1 MDFESGY
8 YFPIF
13 HKGDTMAA
21 TLPVIDMESMS
32 ELLSS
37 IENNKIVLTAK
48 DESRNKNPRL
58 WHIEERLRDH
68 LSGYER
74 HVRDAR
80 SALSHLVEVIENWIS
95 ALKPVLHGLEYSP
108 DDYIAMYN
116 PRETE
121 RRISEFRKN
130 EEELKTIRSEFEAS
144 LWTSFLNGLDDG
156 VDTKLVEL
164 DERLYDLISLIQ
176 EVRWRM
182 LSAHGKSKERPEK
195 TYQSAEEAI
204 ADLWG

>member
-1 MDFESGY
+1 
-8 YFPIF
+8 
-13 HKGDTMAA
+13 MAA
-21 TLPVIDMESMS
+21 TLPVIDMKSMS
-32 ELLSS
+32 ELRSS

-48 DESRNKNPRL
+48 DASRNKNPRL

-80 SALSHLVEVIENWIS
+80 STLSHLVEVIENWIS

-116 PRETE
+116 QREAE

-130 EEELKTIRSEFEAS
+130 EEELKAMRSEFETS
-144 LWTSFLNGLDDG
+144 LWTSFLNGLDEG

-182 LSAHGKSKERPEK
+182 LTAHGKSKERPEK

>member
-1 MDFESGY
+1 
-8 YFPIF
+8 
-13 HKGDTMAA
+13 MAA
-21 TLPVIDMESMS
+21 TLPVIDMKSMS

-48 DESRNKNPRL
+48 DESRKRSPRL

-80 SALSHLVEVIENWIS
+80 SALGHLVEVIENWIS
-95 ALKPVLHGLEYSP
+95 ALKPVLLGLEYSP
-108 DDYIAMYN
+108 DEFIAVYN

-130 EEELKTIRSEFEAS
+130 EEELKAMRSEFETS

-182 LSAHGKSKERPEK
+182 LTAHGKSKERPEK

>member
-1 MDFESGY
+1 
-8 YFPIF
+8 
-13 HKGDTMAA
+13 MAA
-21 TLPVIDMESMS
+21 TLPVIDMKSMF

-37 IENNKIVLTAK
+37 IQNNKIVLTAK

-58 WHIEERLRDH
+58 WHIEDRLRDH

-80 SALSHLVEVIENWIS
+80 SALSHLVEAIENRIS

-116 PRETE
+116 RLETE
-121 RRISEFRKN
+121 KRISEFKKS
-130 EEELKTIRSEFEAS
+130 EEELKAMRSEFETS
-144 LWTSFLNGLDDG
+144 LWMSFLNGLDEG
-156 VDTKLVEL
+156 VDTKFVEL

-182 LSAHGKSKERPEK
+182 LTVHGKSQERPEK
-195 TYQSAEEAI
+195 KYQSAEEAI